1 MGENVTI
8 NAYERKLFELLLR
21 HELPAECDVRVQV
34 KTKSSKTGGTAA
46 FSLRG
51 DEIAVKSDLKNLK
64 LRRFVGVPPC
74 W

>member
-1 MGENVTI
+1 MGENITI

-21 HELPAECDVRVQV
+21 HELPAECDIQVEV
-34 KTKSSKTGGTAA
+34 KTKSSKTPGKAV

-51 DEIAVKSDLKNLK
+51 DEIAVNADLKALNLS
-64 LRRFVGVPPC
+64 RFVGAVPC